1 MMLIIYDRQRLAGNW
16 GIVDVQ
22 DMLTAATALSAGTD
36 PRVDAKRL
44 CIRGVSGGGFIVL
57 STLCNAQRPGQIAA
71 GISMYGISELVV
83 VHLPALT

>member
-22 DMLTAATALSAGTD
+22 DMLTAATALSAGAD

-44 CIRGVSGGGFIVL
+44 CIRGVSAGGFIVL
-57 STLCNAQRPGQIAA
+57 STLCNEQRPSQIAA

-83 VHLPALT
+83 VRLPALT